1 VHADERPI
9 CRDGW
14 LDERVKMTRK
24 DMGQE
29 TRSGRVTLHSV
40 AAAAGVS
47 KSTVSRI
54 LDERLPQSDND
65 TARRVRE
72 VAAELGYV
80 RDISASSLRRG
91 KTMAIGVIVP
101 RLTDTV
107 MAMLY
112 EAIAKACARTGR
124 IALVATTDDNIDAE
138 ERAAESLLQR
148 GVDGLILATART
160 GDDLPQ
166 KLAARGVPHVLAL
179 RTDGT
184 SLSSIGDDRLG
195 GYLAT
200 RHLIDLGHRR
210 IGIIAG
216 PAYASSARFRTEGYR
231 NALAEA
237 GITVDPDLVIES
249 SFSIEAGTVAAEK
262 LMNLSPRPTAIFAV
276 NDNTAIGALS
286 ALTNRGV
293 SVPGDVSLVG
303 YNDIPI
309 VSHLP
314 TPLTTLRVPFD
325 QIAAAAL
332 DLLERNP
339 TEAAPT
345 INLVAP
351 TLIPRKSTAA
361 PPDPRPPNLNAAHG
375 PKA

>member
-1 VHADERPI
+1 MS
-9 CRDGW
+9 RDLEG
-14 LDERVKMTRK
+14 R
-24 DMGQE
+24 G
-29 TRSGRVTLHSV
+29 GRVTLHDV

-65 TARRVRE
+65 TARRVRQ
-72 VAAELGYV
+72 VAVDLGYI

-112 EAIAKACARTGR
+112 EAIAKACAKSGR
-124 IALVATTDDNIDAE
+124 IALVATTDDNIDAD
-138 ERAAESLLQR
+138 ERAAETLIQR

-160 GDDLPQ
+160 GDDLPD
-166 KLAARGVPHVLAL
+166 KLEKRGVPHVLAL
-179 RTDGT
+179 RTDGH
-184 SLSSIGDDRLG
+184 SPSAIGDDRLG

-200 RHLIDLGHRR
+200 RHLIDLGHQR
-210 IGIIAG
+210 IAIIAG
-216 PAYASSARFRTEGYR
+216 PSFASSSRERLAGYKQ
-231 NALAEA
+231 ALEEA
-237 GITVDPDLVIES
+237 SIALDPSLIMES
-249 SFSIEAGTVAAEK
+249 SFSIEAGAEAAEAIMA
-262 LMNLSPRPTAIFAV
+262 LDQRPTAIFAV

-286 ALTNRGV
+286 KLTNMGIT
-293 SVPGDVSLVG
+293 VPGDISLVG

-314 TPLTTLRVPFD
+314 TPLTTMRVPFD

-332 DLLERNP
+332 ELLDTP
-339 TEAAPT
+339 PAAGNSAT
-345 INLVAP
+345 MLVAP
-351 TLIPRKSTAA
+351 TLIPRRSSGRVAE
-361 PPDPRPPNLNAAHG
+361 
-375 PKA
+375 

>member
-1 VHADERPI
+1 MS
-9 CRDGW
+9 RDLEG
-14 LDERVKMTRK
+14 R
-24 DMGQE
+24 G
-29 TRSGRVTLHSV
+29 GRVTLHDV

-65 TARRVRE
+65 TARRVRQ
-72 VAAELGYV
+72 VAADLGYI

-112 EAIAKACARTGR
+112 EAIAKACAKSGR
-124 IALVATTDDNIDAE
+124 IALVATTDDNIDAD
-138 ERAAESLLQR
+138 ERAAETLIQR

-160 GDDLPQ
+160 GDDLPD
-166 KLAARGVPHVLAL
+166 KLERRGVPHVLAL
-179 RTDGT
+179 RTDGH
-184 SLSSIGDDRLG
+184 SPSAIGDDRLG

-200 RHLIDLGHRR
+200 RHLIDLGHQR
-210 IGIIAG
+210 IAIIAG
-216 PAYASSARFRTEGYR
+216 PSFASSSRERLAGYKQ
-231 NALAEA
+231 ALEEA
-237 GITVDPDLVIES
+237 SIALDPSLIVES
-249 SFSIEAGTVAAEK
+249 SFSIEAGAEAAEAIMA
-262 LMNLSPRPTAIFAV
+262 LDQRPTAIFAV

-286 ALTNRGV
+286 KLTNMGIT
-293 SVPGDVSLVG
+293 VPGDISLVG

-314 TPLTTLRVPFD
+314 TPLTTMRVPFD

-332 DLLERNP
+332 ELLDTP
-339 TEAAPT
+339 LAAGNSAT
-345 INLVAP
+345 MLVAP
-351 TLIPRKSTAA
+351 TLIPRRSSGRVAE
-361 PPDPRPPNLNAAHG
+361 
-375 PKA
+375 

>member
-1 VHADERPI
+1 MS
-9 CRDGW
+9 RDLEG
-14 LDERVKMTRK
+14 R
-24 DMGQE
+24 G
-29 TRSGRVTLHSV
+29 GRVTLHDV

-65 TARRVRE
+65 TARRVRQ
-72 VAAELGYV
+72 VAADLGYI

-112 EAIAKACARTGR
+112 EAIAKACAKNGR
-124 IALVATTDDNIDAE
+124 IALVATTDDNIDAD
-138 ERAAESLLQR
+138 ERAAETLIQR

-160 GDDLPQ
+160 GDDLPD
-166 KLAARGVPHVLAL
+166 KLERRGVPHVLAL
-179 RTDGT
+179 RTDGH
-184 SLSSIGDDRLG
+184 SPSAIGDDRLG

-200 RHLIDLGHRR
+200 RHLIDLGHQR
-210 IGIIAG
+210 IAIIAG
-216 PAYASSARFRTEGYR
+216 PSFASSSRERLAGYKQ
-231 NALAEA
+231 ALEEA
-237 GITVDPDLVIES
+237 SIALDPSLIMES
-249 SFSIEAGTVAAEK
+249 SFSIEAGAEAAEAIMA
-262 LMNLSPRPTAIFAV
+262 LDQRPTAIFAV

-286 ALTNRGV
+286 KLTNMGIT
-293 SVPGDVSLVG
+293 VPGDISLVG

-314 TPLTTLRVPFD
+314 TPLTTMRVPFD

-332 DLLERNP
+332 ELLDTP
-339 TEAAPT
+339 LAAGNSAT
-345 INLVAP
+345 MLVAP
-351 TLIPRKSTAA
+351 TLIPRRSSGRVAE
-361 PPDPRPPNLNAAHG
+361 
-375 PKA
+375 

>member
-1 VHADERPI
+1 MS
-9 CRDGW
+9 RDLEG
-14 LDERVKMTRK
+14 R
-24 DMGQE
+24 G
-29 TRSGRVTLHSV
+29 GRVTLHDV

-65 TARRVRE
+65 TARRVRQ
-72 VAAELGYV
+72 VAADLGYI

-112 EAIAKACARTGR
+112 EAIAKACAQNGR
-124 IALVATTDDNIDAE
+124 IALVATTDDNIDAD
-138 ERAAESLLQR
+138 ERAAETLIQR

-160 GDDLPQ
+160 GDDLPD
-166 KLAARGVPHVLAL
+166 KLERRGVPHVLAL
-179 RTDGT
+179 RTDGH
-184 SLSSIGDDRLG
+184 SPSAIGDDRLG

-200 RHLIDLGHRR
+200 RHLIDLGHQR
-210 IGIIAG
+210 IAIIAG
-216 PAYASSARFRTEGYR
+216 PSFASSSRERLAGYKQ
-231 NALAEA
+231 ALEEA
-237 GITVDPDLVIES
+237 SIALDPSLIMES
-249 SFSIEAGTVAAEK
+249 SFSIEAGAEAAEAIMA
-262 LMNLSPRPTAIFAV
+262 LDQRPTAIFAV

-286 ALTNRGV
+286 KLTNMGIT
-293 SVPGDVSLVG
+293 VPGDISLVG

-314 TPLTTLRVPFD
+314 TPLTTMRVPFD

-332 DLLERNP
+332 ELLDTP
-339 TEAAPT
+339 LAAGNSAT
-345 INLVAP
+345 MLVAP
-351 TLIPRKSTAA
+351 TLIPRRSSGRVAE
-361 PPDPRPPNLNAAHG
+361 
-375 PKA
+375 

>member
-1 VHADERPI
+1 MAGMS
-9 CRDGW
+9 RDLEG
-14 LDERVKMTRK
+14 R
-24 DMGQE
+24 G
-29 TRSGRVTLHSV
+29 GRVTLHDV

-65 TARRVRE
+65 TARRVRQ
-72 VAAELGYV
+72 VAADLGYI

-112 EAIAKACARTGR
+112 EAIAKACAKNGR
-124 IALVATTDDNIDAE
+124 IALVATTDDNIDAD
-138 ERAAESLLQR
+138 ERAAETLIQR

-160 GDDLPQ
+160 GDDLPD
-166 KLAARGVPHVLAL
+166 KLERRGVPHVLAL
-179 RTDGT
+179 RTDGH
-184 SLSSIGDDRLG
+184 SPSAIGDDRLG

-200 RHLIDLGHRR
+200 RHLIDLGHQR
-210 IGIIAG
+210 IAIIAG
-216 PAYASSARFRTEGYR
+216 PSFASSSRERLAGYKQ
-231 NALAEA
+231 ALEEA
-237 GITVDPDLVIES
+237 SIALDPSLIMES
-249 SFSIEAGTVAAEK
+249 SFSIEAGAEAAEAIMA
-262 LMNLSPRPTAIFAV
+262 LDQRPTAIFAV

-286 ALTNRGV
+286 KLTNMGIT
-293 SVPGDVSLVG
+293 VPGDISLVG

-314 TPLTTLRVPFD
+314 TPLTTMRVPFD

-332 DLLERNP
+332 ELLDTP
-339 TEAAPT
+339 LAAGNSAT
-345 INLVAP
+345 MLVAP
-351 TLIPRKSTAA
+351 TLIPRRSSGRVAE
-361 PPDPRPPNLNAAHG
+361 
-375 PKA
+375 

>member
-1 VHADERPI
+1 MHANEGPI
-9 CRDGW
+9 CRDGS

-29 TRSGRVTLHSV
+29 ARSGRVTLHSV

-293 SVPGDVSLVG
+293 LVPGDVSLVG

>member
-1 VHADERPI
+1 MHADERPI

>member
-1 VHADERPI
+1 MS
-9 CRDGW
+9 RDMEG
-14 LDERVKMTRK
+14 R
-24 DMGQE
+24 G
-29 TRSGRVTLHSV
+29 GRVTLHSV

-54 LDERLPQSDND
+54 LDERLPQSDNE
-65 TARRVRE
+65 TARRVRQ
-72 VAAELGYV
+72 VAAELGYI

-112 EAIAKACARTGR
+112 EAIAKACAKSGR

-138 ERAAESLLQR
+138 ERAAETLIQR

-160 GDDLPQ
+160 GDDLPD
-166 KLAARGVPHVLAL
+166 KLEKRGVPYVLAL
-179 RTDGT
+179 RTDGH
-184 SLSSIGDDRLG
+184 SLSAIGDDRLG

-210 IGIIAG
+210 IAIIAG
-216 PAYASSARFRTEGYR
+216 PSFASSSRDRLAGYKH
-231 NALAEA
+231 ALEEA
-237 GITVDPDLVIES
+237 SIAVDPSLIMES
-249 SFSIEAGTVAAEK
+249 SFSIEAGAEAAEAIMA
-262 LMNLSPRPTAIFAV
+262 LEHRPTAIFAV

-286 ALTNRGV
+286 KLTNMGIA
-293 SVPGDVSLVG
+293 VPDDISLVG

-314 TPLTTLRVPFD
+314 TPLTTMRVPFD
-325 QIAAAAL
+325 QIASAAL
-332 DLLERNP
+332 ELLDAPPEGGNP
-339 TEAAPT
+339 GRM
-345 INLVAP
+345 LVAP
-351 TLIPRKSTAA
+351 TLIPRRSSG
-361 PPDPRPPNLNAAHG
+361 RPA
-375 PKA
+375 K